1 MLFNKIVT
9 FHRLFNFALN
19 VILSSQ
25 DNLDI
30 SFDLRYNITSHPF
43 VSYRNMMP
51 SIYLLKISL
60 FATNPLSR
68 ISLIYNVIVSP
79 YYCIFYC
86 IFLRRRLMSFIY
98 TSGIFHIICLC
109 RCNFFHVFI
118 SLTSIYVINCYIL
131 NTQFSIS
138 LCSKYLLDLTPSA
151 YMPSGILAFL
161 IAATVKFRSFLFTTP
176 FNVRQFFSR
185 L

>member
-30 SFDLRYNITSHPF
+30 SLT
-43 VSYRNMMP
+43 
-51 SIYLLKISL
+51 
-60 FATNPLSR
+60 
-68 ISLIYNVIVSP
+68 YNVIVSP
-79 YYCIFYC
+79 YFTAY
-86 IFLRRRLMSFIY
+86 FLRRRLMSFIY

-109 RCNFFHVFI
+109 RCNCFHVFI

-151 YMPSGILAFL
+151 YIPSGILAFL